1 MQQSIFPIKIVD
13 ELPANT
19 HSASLKLIGI
29 SDTGTKYAVKTLND
43 GDWIP
48 ITEWFCY
55 LVCRAVGIAT
65 PSFDILQMLDGSKA
79 FGSKWEPP
87 TTFICDMTRDYQ
99 PELMSKLLKV
109 HSGSFSS
116 MLALDFF
123 LPNPDRVFTNIML
136 KQENGYYTPVAFD
149 WDKVDGI
156 KNTFASTALAKDTA
170 TYRCLKHIELFSQRL
185 NTMILSDNHSNS
197 VFSKIAQINSQQIQA
212 IFDSAPAEWKTN
224 IQVAD
229 IVAWWTQTNLQH
241 RIDTAKEMMS

>member
-19 HSASLKLIGI
+19 HSASLRLVGI
-29 SDTGTKYAVKTLND
+29 SDAGVKYAIKTLGD

-65 PSFDILQMLDGSKA
+65 PAFDILQMLDGSKA
-79 FGSKWEPP
+79 FGYKWEPP
-87 TTFICDMTRDYQ
+87 STFICDITRDDQ
-99 PELMSKLLKV
+99 SELMNKLLKV

-123 LPNPDRVFTNIML
+123 LPNPDRNFFNMMF
-136 KQENGYYTPVAFD
+136 KHENNAYIPLAFD
-149 WDKVDGI
+149 WDKVHSV
-156 KNTFASTALAKDTA
+156 KNTFALTTLNRETA
-170 TYRCLKHIELFSQRL
+170 TYRCLKNIERFSQRL
-185 NTMILSDNHSNS
+185 NKTLLSNAHKNS
-197 VFSKIAQINSQQIQA
+197 AFSKISQIYNQQIQV
-212 IFDSAPAEWKTN
+212 IFDSAPPEWKAN
-224 IQVAD
+224 INVAD
-229 IVAWWTQTNLQH
+229 IVSWWTQTNLQQ